1 MLAAKYSGNEKKR
14 ETQVRLFQSSNA
26 SISFKHRK
34 NRYESKE
41 AIASSW
47 LLTSEP

>member
-14 ETQVRLFQSSNA
+14 ETQVRSFQSSVA
-26 SISFKHRK
+26 SISFKLRE
-34 NRYESKE
+34 NRYGSKE

-47 LLTSEP
+47 SLTSEP